1 MSLSWDARGRAPLKK
16 QGGQARRARN
26 AERKLLKNKN
36 KIKAEAD
43 LLEVAEPIATNR
55 RRESAAHL
63 GACASNKDAFVCM
76 RIARACADESRGWAE
91 AARRTSRRRQPPLR
105 EQVDIKLLFNNMIT
119 AQWTSGVIEGKESRD
134 GVPDPRKGS
143 ACCHV
148 SVVVGCCRELLLGGE
163 QRSD

>member
-26 AERKLLKNKN
+26 AERKLPKNKS

-63 GACASNKDAFVCM
+63 GACASNKDAFVC
-76 RIARACADESRGWAE
+76 ARNRV
-91 AARRTSRRRQPPLR
+91 R
-105 EQVDIKLLFNNMIT
+105 
-119 AQWTSGVIEGKESRD
+119 AQIG
-134 GVPDPRKGS
+134 
-143 ACCHV
+143 
-148 SVVVGCCRELLLGGE
+148 
-163 QRSD
+163 